1 MNLIAHVEIP
11 VSDLGRA
18 MRFYA
23 SVFGVAFGEV
33 ATLHGS
39 RMAHFPFEEGRDGAS
54 GALAEGDVY
63 VPTLHGA
70 IIYLNVADLD
80 AVIARALGEGSEI
93 LFPKTLLGDG
103 VFIAEIRDSEGNRIA
118 LQSACGERP

>member
-39 RMAHFPFEEGRDGAS
+39 RMAHFPFEAVTVPAAHSPRATSTCLRYMGRS
-54 GALAEGDVY
+54 S
-63 VPTLHGA
+63 T
-70 IIYLNVADLD
+70 
-80 AVIARALGEGSEI
+80 
-93 LFPKTLLGDG
+93 
-103 VFIAEIRDSEGNRIA
+103 
-118 LQSACGERP
+118 